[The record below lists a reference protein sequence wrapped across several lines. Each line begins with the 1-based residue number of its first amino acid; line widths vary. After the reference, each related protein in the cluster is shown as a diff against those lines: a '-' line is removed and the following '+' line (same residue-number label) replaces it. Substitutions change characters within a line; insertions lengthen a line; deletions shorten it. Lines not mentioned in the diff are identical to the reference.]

1 MLGSNKVEH
10 NFTVKQLKGIIIALT
25 KQLGEME
32 RGAGTK
38 QEIRQKMLD
47 IAHYNSML
55 VPMLSWSEYV
65 EFDEQLSEIRG

>member
-10 NFTVKQLKGIIIALT
+10 NFSVNQLKGILRALNQ
-25 KQLGEME
+25 QLGEME

-55 VPMLSWSEYV
+55 YPMLDWNEYV
-65 EFDEQLSEIRG
+65 EFDEELAEIRG

>member
-10 NFTVKQLKGIIIALT
+10 NFSVKQLKGIIRELT

-47 IAHYNSML
+47 IAHYNAML

-65 EFDEQLSEIRG
+65 EFDEQLAEIRG

>member
-10 NFTVKQLKGIIIALT
+10 NFSVNQLKGILRALNQ
-25 KQLGEME
+25 QLGEME

-55 VPMLSWSEYV
+55 YPMLSWNEYV
-65 EFDEQLSEIRG
+65 EFDEQLAEIRG